1 MVKTVRVQ
9 RRKAEAIG
17 KILGIDKVWIWPWRI
32 CLLDKVREIWSV
44 QENEYTLVME
54 YDVLTV
60 DVLKTSLYDAE
71 TMKGKLE
78 S

>member
-1 MVKTVRVQ
+1 M
-9 RRKAEAIG
+9 
-17 KILGIDKVWIWPWRI
+17 
-32 CLLDKVREIWSV
+32 LDKVREIRSV
-44 QENEYTLVME
+44 QENEYTVVME

-71 TMKGKLE
+71 TIKGKLE